1 MTLRYYS
8 HIPLLERI
16 WSRVFKYI
24 NIFSQHFQ
32 IVTISVLLIYKK
44 CNNELNRKN
53 NYNNIPNKLAS
64 AWSFRKPKITP
75 LIGDIYFDNECNQVM
90 TEFF

>member
-1 MTLRYYS
+1 
-8 HIPLLERI
+8 
-16 WSRVFKYI
+16 
-24 NIFSQHFQ
+24 
-32 IVTISVLLIYKK
+32 LIYKK

-53 NYNNIPNKLAS
+53 NYNNIPNKLAP